1 MKLKKFNAIISLF
14 STTLLLL
21 HAISL
26 ALWMLSKGKIP
37 RVPTF
42 TSKVLVLVT
51 VIHAIVSIIIMIKTN
66 KGNKKSKGRKYK
78 KLNFGTV
85 WQRITGPLLII
96 FTWLHIAGT
105 LGIMTPPPVIHA
117 VVTPLFFTLVLAHVA
132 VSTSKAFITLGIG
145 SAAFVKRADRV
156 IKVICAVTLIADVVG
171 FYLHV
176 C

>member
-1 MKLKKFNAIISLF
+1 MFNNIVIATCYIF
-14 STTLLLL
+14 S
-21 HAISL
+21 
-26 ALWMLSKGKIP
+26 WMLSKGKIP

-78 KLNFGTV
+78 KLNSGTV

-105 LGIMTPPPVIHA
+105 VGIMQPPQIVHA
-117 VVTPLFFTLVLAHVA
+117 IVPPLFFIFVMIHVSI
-132 VSTSKAFITLGIG
+132 STSKAFITLGIG
-145 SAAFVKRADRV
+145 NVKFIEKLDK
-156 IKVICAVTLIADVVG
+156 ICKVLCAVTVIADIIG
-171 FYLHV
+171 FYLFKF
-176 C
+176 

>member
-1 MKLKKFNAIISLF
+1 MA
-14 STTLLLL
+14 ST
-21 HAISL
+21 HKG
-26 ALWMLSKGKIP
+26 SKGH
-37 RVPTF
+37 R
-42 TSKVLVLVT
+42 
-51 VIHAIVSIIIMIKTN
+51 
-66 KGNKKSKGRKYK
+66 GRLYP
-78 KLNFGTV
+78 KLNAQTII
-85 WQRITGPLLII
+85 QRVSGVLMIV
-96 FTWLHIAGT
+96 FTLLHIAGT